1 MRKFLL
7 DTYDYFG
14 VHKKIFYVLTI
25 FLFVLLGFGAA
36 HIKIEEDISRM
47 MPNGEQT
54 AKINKILS
62 QSRLSEKIII
72 KIAGNEKAQPE
83 DLIAQADSL
92 ESQLTAQYQPY
103 IAAIKSRIDD
113 QTAFDIYNTVHA
125 NLPLYLE
132 EQDYKTIDTLIAT
145 EHIDSAIAK
154 DYRALTSPAG
164 MVMKKII
171 ADDPVGISFIALKKL
186 QGLQI
191 DDNYELYDGHII
203 TKDHR
208 NVVMFVTPV
217 NGSGETAKNTALIDG
232 LQSIVTKLNAGSK
245 NVTIYYYG
253 GTVAAVCN
261 AKQLKKDTALT
272 LTITIV
278 TLLLF
283 IGFFFRRKRVPFIMM
298 LPVIFGGLMA
308 VAAMALF
315 RGSISGIALA
325 AGSIVLGIAINFSLH
340 FFNHYKHC
348 GSIKDTISDLL
359 EPMTLGSFT
368 TVGSFFSLVFL
379 KSQILNDF
387 GLFASISLTG
397 ATIFTL
403 IFLPHMVPLQKEAHA
418 EVSHES
424 WFSKLPSFNW
434 RYTFIWVALVFI
446 ITGILFPYAMNV
458 SFETSLTSFN
468 FLTPDLRKSE
478 NEINALQVDSSHTVY
493 IASTGQNIQE
503 ALRNNEKLL
512 KQLDTAVQKGWVRRY
527 SSISNYIPSIE
538 MQKQKLQRW
547 NDYWTEDKKLTL
559 LEDLKKAGA
568 KYKFTPQ
575 AFSRFQALLNKE
587 YAPVG
592 DTAFSAIY
600 SSIGNELM
608 FKAGNIQCV
617 VNSVKVV
624 DRDTRLKL
632 YAQLEPVPTTVILDI
647 GIITNKFID
656 IIYNDFNSILAYSS
670 LLVFFALLLSY
681 GRIEL
686 TIITFL
692 PMLISMIWILGIME
706 IFGLKFNI
714 INIIISTFVFGLG
727 DDFSIFISDGLTRKF
742 SEGKETIASHKV
754 SIFLSAA
761 TTIIGLGAL
770 IFAKHPALRS
780 VALISIIGITC
791 VVFIGQT
798 IQPFLYNFFV
808 QNRKEKGL
816 APWTFPALALSIFA
830 FTYFVLGALLLTT
843 LGFILLYVVPF
854 PKKKTRK
861 LAYHFLLSKF
871 VGSLVYVM
879 VNVRK
884 VHINKQDM
892 DFSKPAIIIANHQSF
907 LDILVTVM
915 QHPKLILVTNYW
927 VYHSPVFG
935 KVVQM
940 ADYYPVMQGVNPA
953 IEQFENIVKEG
964 YSIVIFPE
972 GTRSPDGRIKRFH
985 KGAFYL
991 AEKLN
996 LDIVPLLLHG
1006 TGDTMRKGDFM
1017 LFNGRMTMKFLP
1029 RIKPGDKQFG
1039 EDYTHRTKGISR
1051 YFKQEYEKLKTE
1063 IENPQYFRQR
1073 LVMNYIYKGPM
1084 LEFYT
1089 RIKLRKDGYYKT
1101 LHDILPQQGKITIL
1115 GGGYGFISYMLHF
1128 LSADRNI
1135 LSLDSDEMKTDVGN
1149 NCYSKSGN
1157 INFVK
1162 ADVLNYTFEL
1172 SDAFVVNDV
1181 LDTYS
1186 PPERIGLLER
1196 LLGNVNANGLVV
1208 IKTSAIDEITAD
1220 TKKAADAAKMK
1231 WTAQSDNKYTYIIIS
1246 KR

>member
-1 MRKFLL
+1 MKKFLL
-7 DTYDYFG
+7 NTYDYFSA
-14 VHKKIFYVLTI
+14 HKKTFYALTV
-25 FLFVLLGFGAA
+25 FLFVLLGFGASR
-36 HIKIEEDISRM
+36 IKIEEDISRM
-47 MPNGEQT
+47 MPDGEQT
-54 AKINKILS
+54 ARINKILS
-62 QSRLSEKIII
+62 HSRLSDKIII
-72 KIAGNEKAQPE
+72 KIAGNASAQPE
-83 DLIAQADSL
+83 ELIAQADSL
-92 ESQLTAQYQPY
+92 ENELTTHFQPY
-103 IAAIKSRIDD
+103 IADIKSKIDD
-113 QTAFDIYNTVHA
+113 QTAFEVYNTVHT
-125 NLPLYLE
+125 NLPLYLDE
-132 EQDYKTIDTLIAT
+132 KDYKTIDTLITTARVNRAV
-145 EHIDSAIAK
+145 EN
-154 DYRALTSPAG
+154 DYKQLTSAAG

-203 TKDHR
+203 TKDHH
-208 NVVMFVTPV
+208 NVVMFVTALS
-217 NGSGETAKNTALIDG
+217 GSGETARNTVFING
-232 LQSIVTKLNAGSK
+232 LHSIVAKLNAGSK
-245 NVTIYYYG
+245 NTTIYYYG

-261 AKQLKKDTALT
+261 AKQLKKDTTLT

-308 VAAMALF
+308 VATIAVF

-325 AGSIVLGIAINFSLH
+325 AGSIILGIAINFSLH

-348 GSIKDTISDLL
+348 GSIKDTIADLL

-387 GLFASISLTG
+387 GLFASLSLTG

-424 WFSKLPSFNW
+424 WFTKIPSFKP
-434 RYTFIWVALVFI
+434 RYTIIWVALVFI

-458 SFETSLTSFN
+458 SFESSMSSFN
-468 FLTPDLRKSE
+468 FLTPDLQRSE
-478 NEINALQVDSSHTVY
+478 TEINALQTDSSHTVY
-493 IASTGQNIQE
+493 IASTGKNIQE
-503 ALRNNEKLL
+503 TLQNNEYLL
-512 KQLDTAVQKGWVRRY
+512 KQLDTAIQKGWVKRY
-527 SSISNYIPSIE
+527 SSISNYIPSLD
-538 MQKQKLQRW
+538 KQKEKIQRW
-547 NDYWTEDKKLTL
+547 NTYWTEDKKLTL
-559 LEDLKKAGA
+559 LSDLNKAGA
-568 KYKFTPQ
+568 KFKFTPQ
-575 AFSRFQALLNKE
+575 AFSRFQTLLNKP
-587 YAPVG
+587 YTPVG

-600 SSIGNELM
+600 TSIGNELM
-608 FKAGNIQCV
+608 FKAGNIQTV

-632 YAQLEPVPTTVILDI
+632 YKQLEPNPSTVILDI
-647 GIITNKFID
+647 GIITNKFIG

-686 TIITFL
+686 TLITFL

-706 IFGLKFNI
+706 VFGLKFNI
-714 INIIISTFVFGLG
+714 INIIISTFIFGLG
-727 DDFSIFISDGLTRKF
+727 DDFSIFITDGLTRKF
-742 SEGKETIASHKV
+742 REGKETIASHKV

-791 VVFIGQT
+791 VLVIGQT

-808 QNRKEKGL
+808 QNRKNKGL
-816 APWTFPALALSIFA
+816 APWTFPALGLSIFA
-830 FTYFVLGALLLTT
+830 FTYFVFGALLLTI
-843 LGFILLYVVPF
+843 LGFILLYVLPL
-854 PKKKTRK
+854 PARKKRK

-871 VGSLVYVM
+871 VGSLVYIM
-879 VNVRK
+879 LNVRK
-884 VHINKQDM
+884 VHINKQQM

-940 ADYYPVMQGVNPA
+940 ADYYPIMQGVNPA
-953 IEQFENIVKEG
+953 IDKFEDIVKEG

-972 GTRSPDGRIKRFH
+972 GTRSSDGKIKRFH

-1017 LFNGRMTMKFLP
+1017 LFNGMMTMKFLP
-1029 RIKPGDKQFG
+1029 RIKPEDKQYG
-1039 EDYTHRTKGISR
+1039 EDYAARTKGISR
-1051 YFKQEYEKLKTE
+1051 YFKHEYEKLKTE
-1063 IENPQYFRQR
+1063 TESPLYFKQR
-1073 LVMNYIYKGPM
+1073 LLMNYIYKGPL

-1089 RIKLRKDGYYKT
+1089 RYKLRKEGYYQT
-1101 LHDILPQQGKITIL
+1101 LHNILPHQGKITIL
-1115 GGGYGFISYMLHF
+1115 GGGYGFAGYMLHF
-1128 LSADRNI
+1128 LADNRHI
-1135 LSLDSDEMKTDVGN
+1135 ISLDKDEEKTDTGN
-1149 NCYSKSGN
+1149 NCYSKSHSL
-1157 INFVK
+1157 NFIQ
-1162 ADVLNYTFEL
+1162 ADVLNYQFNA
-1172 SDAFVVNDV
+1172 SDAFVINDI
-1181 LDTYS
+1181 LHNFTTD
-1186 PPERIGLLER
+1186 ERAGLLAS
-1196 LLGNVNANGLVV
+1196 LLQIINTNGRV
-1208 IKTSAIDEITAD
+1208 IVKTSSPSKITGD
-1220 TKKAADAAKMK
+1220 IKKAADKANMSVTTVADK
-1231 WTAQSDNKYTYIIIS
+1231 NYTYIIIS
-1246 KR
+1246 KG